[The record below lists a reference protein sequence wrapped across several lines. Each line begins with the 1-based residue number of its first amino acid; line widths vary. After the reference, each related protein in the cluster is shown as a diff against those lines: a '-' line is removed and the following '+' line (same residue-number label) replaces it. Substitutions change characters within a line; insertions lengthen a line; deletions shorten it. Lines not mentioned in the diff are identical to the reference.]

1 MHPLAHFQAMGR
13 TYEIEAGATFMARLD
28 EGVIQDLMLA
38 VSMAMKT
45 YGAQDVRVECREAH
59 FIDD

>member
-1 MHPLAHFQAMGR
+1 MGR

-38 VSMAMKT
+38 VSMAMKA